1 MNISEKGL
9 SFVKKFEGFSSVPYQ
24 DIVGI
29 WTIGYGNT
37 YYENKIRVT
46 AQDPPITEERAT
58 QLLKYIVKNF
68 EKGVNEAVK
77 SKINQNQF
85 DALISF
91 SYNLG
96 VGNLKSS
103 TLLKKVNINPNDPT
117 IKEEFKKWNKA
128 GDKEVKGLTIR
139 RNEESNLYF
148 S

>member
-58 QLLKYIVKNF
+58 QLLKYIVKNRDPDYPIDIY
-68 EKGVNEAVK
+68 KMNRRGKVK
-77 SKINQNQF
+77 SKNQN
-85 DALISF
+85 L
-91 SYNLG
+91 
-96 VGNLKSS
+96 
-103 TLLKKVNINPNDPT
+103 
-117 IKEEFKKWNKA
+117 
-128 GDKEVKGLTIR
+128 
-139 RNEESNLYF
+139 RNE
-148 S
+148 